1 MQVGSPVTLS
11 RVTIQPGDL
20 IHGDANGVVVV
31 PAPPRDPLAGACMAV
46 REQEQALKDFAH
58 SPEFTLDRLLDRLK

>member
-1 MQVGSPVTLS
+1 MRAEVHFEREMCLSPAAALD
-11 RVTIQPGDL
+11 R
-20 IHGDANGVVVV
+20 
-31 PAPPRDPLAGACMAV
+31 LAGACMAV